1 MIKAIIFDFDG
12 LIIDTETAWYKAHK
26 EVWAKLYDVEL
37 PLEIWAKAIG
47 TSSEVYDPMKYL
59 EEKAAV
65 PVDRTR
71 VHQEAAKVY
80 KLLMKDQDIRPG
92 VRTYLQEAS
101 QMGLKIALASSST
114 REWVESYLTQF
125 DLISYFQS
133 INTSD
138 IVKNVKPDPE
148 LYLKAISALQVE
160 GHEAIAFEDSLN
172 GLEAAKAA
180 GVHCVVVPNT
190 VTSFMDF
197 AIADLRIQSMA
208 DQPLK
213 DVIQQVAGSIKE
225 QS

>member
-12 LIIDTETAWYKAHK
+12 LIIDTETAWFKAHK
-26 EVWAKLYDVEL
+26 EVWAKLYGVEL

-47 TSSEVYDPMKYL
+47 TSSEVYDPLQYL
-59 EEKAAV
+59 EERAAV
-65 PVDRTR
+65 PVDRNQVR
-71 VHQEAAKVY
+71 QEAAKAY
-80 KLLMKDQDIRPG
+80 KVLMQDQDIRPG

-101 QMGLKIALASSST
+101 RMGLKIALASSST
-114 REWVESYLTQF
+114 REWVEAYLKQF

-138 IVKNVKPDPE
+138 IVAKVKPDPE

-172 GLEAAKAA
+172 GLKAAKAA
-180 GVHCVVVPNT
+180 GLHCVVVPNT

-197 AIADLRIQSMA
+197 AAADLRIPSMDA
-208 DQPLK
+208 LPLK
-213 DVIQQVAGSIKE
+213 DVIEQVAGSTGA
-225 QS
+225 

>member
-12 LIIDTETAWYKAHK
+12 LIIDTETAWFKAHK
-26 EVWAKLYDVEL
+26 EVWAKLYGVEL

-47 TSSEVYDPMKYL
+47 TSSEVYDPLQYL
-59 EEKAAV
+59 EERAAV
-65 PVDRTR
+65 PVDRNQVR
-71 VHQEAAKVY
+71 QEAAKAY
-80 KLLMKDQDIRPG
+80 KVLMQDQDIRPG

-101 QMGLKIALASSST
+101 RMGLKIALASSST
-114 REWVESYLTQF
+114 REWVEAYLKQF

-138 IVKNVKPDPE
+138 IVAKVKPDPE

-172 GLEAAKAA
+172 GLKAAKAA
-180 GVHCVVVPNT
+180 GLHCVVVPNT

-197 AIADLRIQSMA
+197 AAADLRIPSM
-208 DQPLK
+208 DTLPLK
-213 DVIQQVAGSIKE
+213 DVIEQVAGSTGA
-225 QS
+225 